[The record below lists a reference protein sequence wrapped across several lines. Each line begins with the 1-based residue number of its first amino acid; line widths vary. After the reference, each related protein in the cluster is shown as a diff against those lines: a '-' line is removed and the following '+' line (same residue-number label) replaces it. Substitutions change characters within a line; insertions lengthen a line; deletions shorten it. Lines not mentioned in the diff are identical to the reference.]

1 MSSSIVMDVRDAAGR
16 QPHAHRLAWI
26 ISIAAHVIVLAVLF
40 SLRAEQSAPRVAPI
54 VMGLVE
60 LPDETPPGPPE
71 ASAEAPPAAP
81 VAVQQ
86 IVQPTPTKEAV
97 TSESADAENDA
108 SMVDTFSDVMSDF
121 QLAGAVD
128 VGESGMGGG
137 GGTGGCDMA
146 HAVQQALRRD
156 PMVRAAL
163 QKANR
168 LGKSIMLW
176 DGDWVRAGTQDGKG
190 LSGIREAVMWEVAF
204 APEACRT
211 KAMQGV
217 VLLSLDD
224 STRFA
229 IGANTWRWSDL
240 LGLRK

>member
-1 MSSSIVMDVRDAAGR
+1 MDGRDAHEAP
-16 QPHAHRLAWI
+16 QPRTHLAWV
-26 ISIAAHVIVLAVLF
+26 ISVAAHVIVLTVLF
-40 SLRAEQSAPRVAPI
+40 SLRAEQTAPRIAPI

-60 LPDETPPGPPE
+60 LPDEEPPGPPE
-71 ASAEAPPAAP
+71 ASPEAPPAAP

-86 IVQPTPTKEAV
+86 IVQPTPTKEASV
-97 TSESADAENDA
+97 SESASAENDA
-108 SMVDTFSDVMSDF
+108 PMVDTFSDVMSDS

-128 VGESGMGGG
+128 VREAGTGGG
-137 GGTGGCDMA
+137 GGVGGCDMA

-156 PMVRAAL
+156 PAIRATL

-168 LGKSIMLW
+168 LGKSILLW

-211 KAMQGV
+211 KPMQGV

-224 STRFA
+224 GTRFA
-229 IGANTWRWSDL
+229 IGSSAWRWSDL
-240 LGLRK
+240 LGLKK